1 MVVKST
7 VSLQTL
13 GRVPVVTKAISVV
26 GVKVDQTLVLV
37 LSCSRMHVIA
47 QPDQVMVFVA
57 AGLTGL
63 MIIGVEAAG
72 MLKV

>member
-1 MVVKST
+1 M
-7 VSLQTL
+7 Q
-13 GRVPVVTKAISVV
+13 
-26 GVKVDQTLVLV
+26 
-37 LSCSRMHVIA
+37 VIA